1 MNRPEMKSTQFA
13 LLVVESATGIVL
25 NTELRRFLNDGKEV
39 YLVFDDLLSVKEFIS
54 QTSQKHKRYEYHIY
68 DSNYTHVEF
77 I

>member
-25 NTELRRFLNDGKEV
+25 NTEFQWFLSDGKDV
-39 YLVFDDLLSVKEFIS
+39 YFVFDDLQLLKDFIS
-54 QTSQKHKRYEYHIY
+54 QTNQKRKGYDYNIY
-68 DSNYTHVEF
+68 DSDYTLIEF

>member
-25 NTELRRFLNDGKEV
+25 NTEFQWFLSDGKDV
-39 YLVFDDLLSVKEFIS
+39 YFVFDDLQLLKDFIS
-54 QTSQKHKRYEYHIY
+54 QTNQKHKGYDYNIY
-68 DSNYTHVEF
+68 DSDYTLIEF